1 MAASPHP
8 LSALLHF
15 PQRPKSSSPTGIR
28 PFDALA
34 GGLPT
39 GAITEIYG
47 APSSGRTSLMLG
59 LLASATQQGQ
69 VCALVDASDALDP
82 ASAAAAGLR
91 LDNLVWVRCRGD
103 AGHAFKAADM
113 LLHGGGFGLIA
124 LDLCDLPRRILQRV
138 PLSYW
143 YRFRRAVEDTPTS
156 LVVVSAE
163 PQSKSCATLLLEA
176 RKRRIDLAGA
186 PGFHLLRGVD
196 LEFVPVKPVK
206 PLTAGLRAEAPSART
221 A

>member
-1 MAASPHP
+1 MAAPAP

-15 PQRPKSSSPTGIR
+15 PQRPHRCAPTGIR
-28 PFDALA
+28 PFDAIA
-34 GGLPT
+34 GGLSS
-39 GAITEIYG
+39 GAITEIHG

-59 LLASATQQGQ
+59 LLASHTRQGK
-69 VCALVDASDALDP
+69 VCALVDASDSLEP

-91 LDNLVWVRCRGD
+91 LQNLVWVRCRGD
-103 AGHAFKAADM
+103 AGKAFKATDM
-113 LLHGGGFGLIA
+113 LLHGGGFGLIV
-124 LDLCDLPRRILQRV
+124 LDLCDVPRRVLQRA

-156 LVVVSAE
+156 LVVVSGE
-163 PQSKSCATLLLEA
+163 PQSKSCATLLLQA
-176 RKRRIDLAGA
+176 RRLGIAMAGD

-196 LEFVPVKPVK
+196 LEFTPQKPVQAR
-206 PLTAGLRAEAPSART
+206 TAGLQAEAPSART